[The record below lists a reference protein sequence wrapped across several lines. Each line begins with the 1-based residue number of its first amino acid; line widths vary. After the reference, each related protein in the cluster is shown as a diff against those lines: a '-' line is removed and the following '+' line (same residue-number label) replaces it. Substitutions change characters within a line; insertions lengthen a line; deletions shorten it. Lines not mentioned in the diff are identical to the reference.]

1 MSKEVEENK
10 PPVAKNW
17 KSTLAFLVF
26 VGIYVYVA
34 YDKRAAPIVEI
45 AGYIALYSSIFMM
58 FRSEFTTELLSKLV
72 DNIKI
77 GK

>member
-1 MSKEVEENK
+1 VFAVYKDKPASVLEV
-10 PPVAKNW
+10 
-17 KSTLAFLVF
+17 
-26 VGIYVYVA
+26 
-34 YDKRAAPIVEI
+34 

-58 FRSEFTTELLSKLV
+58 FRSDFTKELLAKLI

>member
-1 MSKEVEENK
+1 M
-10 PPVAKNW
+10 KNW
-17 KSTLAFLVF
+17 KSTLAFFIF
-26 VGIYVYVA
+26 VGVYMFSIF
-34 YDKRAAPIVEI
+34 KGKTAPIIEV

-58 FRSEFTTELLSKLV
+58 FRSDFTTDLLTKLI